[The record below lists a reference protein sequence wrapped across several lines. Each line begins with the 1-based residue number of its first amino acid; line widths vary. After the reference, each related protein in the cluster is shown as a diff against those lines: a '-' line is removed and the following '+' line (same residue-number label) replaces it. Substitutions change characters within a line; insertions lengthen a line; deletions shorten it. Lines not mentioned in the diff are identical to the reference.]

1 MEPKLL
7 ARIGA
12 IIFVAIAIT
21 MTAIEMSR
29 APEPVRE
36 EPVAEVVAS
45 GIDPLLI
52 ELRRCQALGAAGA
65 DDRDCMRAWAE
76 NRRRFLAPGA
86 RPMARIDD
94 TTAEGN

>member
-7 ARIGA
+7 VRIGA

-36 EPVAEVVAS
+36 EPVVDIEPA
-45 GIDPLLI
+45 GTDPLLA

-65 DDRDCMRAWAE
+65 EDRDCIRAWAE
-76 NRRRFLAPGA
+76 NRQRFLAPGT
-86 RPMARIDD
+86 RPMARIDQSPSED
-94 TTAEGN
+94 N

>member
-1 MEPKLL
+1 VEAKLF

-29 APEPVRE
+29 VPEPARE
-36 EPVAEVVAS
+36 EPAGELEPA
-45 GIDPLLI
+45 GTDPLLA

-65 DDRDCMRAWAE
+65 EDRACLAAWAE
-76 NRRRFLAPGA
+76 NRRRFFDGSARTTPPADQLAS
-86 RPMARIDD
+86 
-94 TTAEGN
+94 EEN